1 MKLVRDQRREK
12 IVTMLREQPFL
23 TDEDLADGLGVS
35 VATIRLDRTALDI
48 PEVRV
53 RLRKAA
59 AKNAPPTE
67 QKAVYGKLLEYNSKR
82 SALSMLTVTPHLVD
96 ATGFVPAQTLYGMA
110 TALGDKV
117 LDLPS
122 AVCGVG
128 NIKYKAPVRVGD
140 TLVWKLTVVRQRG
153 SEHYVWAKC
162 LRDCAEVFRA
172 KFILKSYS
180 EVRL

>member
-67 QKAVYGKLLEYNSKR
+67 PKAV
-82 SALSMLTVTPHLVD
+82 
-96 ATGFVPAQTLYGMA
+96 
-110 TALGDKV
+110 
-117 LDLPS
+117 
-122 AVCGVG
+122 
-128 NIKYKAPVRVGD
+128 
-140 TLVWKLTVVRQRG
+140 
-153 SEHYVWAKC
+153 
-162 LRDCAEVFRA
+162 
-172 KFILKSYS
+172 
-180 EVRL
+180 